1 MPQGHPS
8 IERAYTDEM
17 NCWICGAPATTGE
30 HRMKHSDLRALLGKP
45 TPAEPLYFHDATR
58 SNRKLRSFKA
68 DILKSARFCTHK
80 GIPLTGRM

>member
-1 MPQGHPS
+1 
-8 IERAYTDEM
+8 
-17 NCWICGAPATTGE
+17 
-30 HRMKHSDLRALLGKP
+30 MKHSDLRALLGKP